1 MVKRSSQEN
10 FQGDLQQRYYRG
22 GQIRNT
28 KDRGK
33 KDRRK
38 TGNDGKIPWDK
49 ET

>member
-1 MVKRSSQEN
+1 MKRSSQGN
-10 FQGDLQQRYYRG
+10 FQGGLQQRYYGG

-33 KDRRK
+33 KGGRK
-38 TGNDGKIPWDK
+38 TRDDGKIPWDE

>member
-1 MVKRSSQEN
+1 MERSSQEN
-10 FQGDLQQRYYRG
+10 SQGGSQQRYYG
-22 GQIRNT
+22 DGQIRNT

-33 KDRRK
+33 EDRRK